1 MCYKRTELFTITW
14 LVLLSV
20 RIHLTKHKIERGNTK
35 TMVSEQNRTDI
46 LKVEPNRFTKIDR
59 WTIELKIAASG

>member
-14 LVLLSV
+14 LVLSV

-35 TMVSEQNRTDI
+35 TMVSEQNNRTDI
-46 LKVEPNRFTKIDR
+46 LKVEPFC
-59 WTIELKIAASG
+59 